1 MANWTDR
8 TPGKLVVWVSPVDAF
23 LEGLLLDLVDFLL
36 GEVFLVSSGTLSK
49 AFGFLGDVCGC
60 HLLCLRQH

>member
-1 MANWTDR
+1 MD
-8 TPGKLVVWVSPVDAF
+8 VF